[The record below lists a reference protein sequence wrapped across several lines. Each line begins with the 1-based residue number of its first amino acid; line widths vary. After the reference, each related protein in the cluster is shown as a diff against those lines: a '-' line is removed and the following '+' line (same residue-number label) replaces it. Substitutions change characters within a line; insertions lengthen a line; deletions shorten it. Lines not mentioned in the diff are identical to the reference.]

1 MLPRLHEAIREC
13 YNQIYYIL
21 KLEKSNGVPMKEKII
36 DFFNGTFTYEQTKL
50 KIEPKELILELDE
63 GKGASGSFVV
73 SSCDERR
80 IKGILYTRIPGLT
93 LKGDSFFA
101 RAARVEYVYEPHC
114 LRPGETLE
122 NRIWLETSAGEYE
135 LPVRVH
141 IRDQVKKEEP
151 EEQPIP
157 ELTVQEKQ
165 EQELRRGK
173 GRSEEWR
180 RRREQDRVL
189 VKLQLLTEKERRN
202 GCTRQEADQEYR
214 ELTDRLLELNPDS
227 AVYPLLDAW
236 VMQREGRREEA
247 GWILHKYERT
257 RLFQQRDM
265 TVRAVFLYVNSCYRQ
280 DAELTAASVAQLRKI
295 LQKRPKDG
303 MITRFLLELDPG
315 LQEKQRSRYLM
326 IYRQFR
332 MGIRNRLLYQEAW
345 KLLKND
351 MALFTKL
358 DDFHLQVFGWA
369 SSHGLLTAEAA
380 QEIALQA
387 SRLKNWTPLAARLL
401 KACYQVH
408 PSRETVGAVCSIYIR
423 GHRMDEEAFVW
434 YQKGVELDAK
444 ITNLYE
450 YFMYA
455 LPENYPRLLPRQVLL
470 YFHYHNT
477 LTSRQK
483 TAFYCNL
490 IRYGTPGDPVF
501 EEHQRLLQEFLL
513 KQLRERRINE
523 SLAWLYG
530 RCLLVETLDD
540 EMLEA
545 LADILFLRRLTC
557 REKRI
562 RQVEVRY
569 EQLEERITVP
579 VAGGCAYVPVYT
591 PGADIV
597 LVDDAGRRY
606 RQTVPYDLKRMMV
619 EPGFLQ
625 ICASR
630 LKGHPGLNLYLL
642 DGNGVHRLK
651 EENEE
656 LVWRMIQDDRIRE
669 SYRNQ
674 LKLEML
680 EYERKRRRV
689 ERMDDR
695 LRIPDIQTLGRKMQA
710 SYIEALILL
719 KEDQEALE
727 LLEKTGCMEVDPRI
741 LLRMIQRLQTDG
753 EIHRERLLPYAW
765 QVFEKGVYAEKTVE
779 LLTASV
785 QGATR
790 ELLEL
795 WKAGEKFGMCLPE
808 LEEQIMVQ
816 AMFTERYVDE
826 VFPVFLSMDDR
837 VGNSI
842 IGSAYLNYL
851 SWLDF
856 VKGEAVPEGLFESL
870 EHHLLWEDRLAET
883 AVLSYLKQLS
893 VLLLLTDAQKRLA
906 GRLMDGLTVRRRQF
920 AFMQKLLPYMDKKGR
935 PDDRTVVEYRCSPK
949 HKVVLHYVL
958 EYHGKKTF
966 DYMTECLYPV
976 CGGIFTKAFTLF
988 YGERLTWFFTET
1000 LEDGTEKATEC
1011 RSVENREEHV
1021 SGVSRYERLCR
1032 MQRALDRQQERSLRR
1047 MMTEYEE
1054 LTELTEQQFKR
1065 R

>member
-1 MLPRLHEAIREC
+1 
-13 YNQIYYIL
+13 
-21 KLEKSNGVPMKEKII
+21 MKEKII

-101 RAARVEYVYEPHC
+101 RAARVEYVYEPC
-114 LRPGETLE
+114 WLRRGETLE
-122 NRIWLETSAGEYE
+122 DQIWLETGAGEYE
-135 LPVRVH
+135 LPVRIH
-141 IRDQVKKEEP
+141 IRDAEGEKEP
-151 EEQPIP
+151 EELPIP
-157 ELTVQEKQ
+157 ELPVQE
-165 EQELRRGK
+165 EQVSELRRGK
-173 GRSEEWR
+173 GRSEAWKC
-180 RRREQDRVL
+180 RREQEEVL
-189 VKLQLLTEKERRN
+189 VKMQLLAEREGRN
-202 GCTRQEADQEYR
+202 GCTKQDADQEFR
-214 ELTDRLLELNPDS
+214 ELANRLLELDPDS
-227 AVYPLLDAW
+227 PVYPLLDAW
-236 VMQREGRREEA
+236 VMLREGRWEEA

-257 RLFQQRDM
+257 RLFQQRDL
-265 TVRAVFLYVNSCYRQ
+265 TVRAVFLYVNSCLKK
-280 DAELTAASVAQLRKI
+280 DPEVTAAAVTQ
-295 LQKRPKDG
+295 LQKIYQKHPENG
-303 MITRFLLELDPG
+303 MVTMFLLELDPK
-315 LQEKQRSRYLM
+315 LSEKGRTRYLM
-326 IYRQFR
+326 LEKQFR
-332 MGIRNRLLYQEAW
+332 MGSRNRLLYQEAW
-345 KLLKND
+345 KILKKD
-351 MALFTKL
+351 MALFTRL
-358 DDFHLQVFGWA
+358 DAFTLQVFGWA
-369 SSHGLLTAEAA
+369 ASYGLLTVEAA

-387 SRLKNWTPLAARLL
+387 TKLKNWTPLAARLL
-401 KACYQVH
+401 KACYQVY

-423 GHRMDEEAFVW
+423 GHRMDQDAFVW

-490 IRYGTPGDPVF
+490 IRYGTPGDSVF

-606 RQTVPYDLKRMMV
+606 RQTVPYDLKRMLV

-625 ICASR
+625 VCAAK
-630 LKGHPGLNLYLL
+630 LKNHLGMNLYLL
-642 DGNGVHRLK
+642 DGNGGHRVK
-651 EENEE
+651 DENEE
-656 LVWRMIQDDRIRE
+656 LVWRLIQDDRIRD
-669 SYRNQ
+669 SYRQQ

-680 EYERKRRRV
+680 DYERRRRKI
-689 ERMDDR
+689 EKMDDR
-695 LRIPDIQTLGRKMQA
+695 LRIADIQVLGRKAQA

-727 LLEKTGCMEVDPRI
+727 ILEKTGCREMDPRI
-741 LLRMIQRLQTDG
+741 LFRLIQRLQTDG
-753 EIHRERLLPYAW
+753 ETDLGRLIPFAR
-765 QVFEKGVYAEKTVE
+765 QVFEKGVYSEKTVE
-779 LLTASV
+779 MLAASA
-785 QGATR
+785 QGSTR

-816 AMFTERYVDE
+816 AIFTERYMDE

-837 VGNSI
+837 IGNSV

-856 VKGEAVPEGLFESL
+856 VKGKDVPEGLFESL

-893 VLLLLTDAQKRLA
+893 VLLLLTDVQKRLA
-906 GRLMDGLTVRRRQF
+906 GRLMKELTVRRRRF
-920 AFMQKLLPYMDKKGR
+920 AFMQKLLPYMDEKGR
-935 PDDRTVVEYRCSPK
+935 PDDQVVVEYRCNPK
-949 HKVVLHYVL
+949 HKVILHYVL

-976 CGGIFTKAFTLF
+976 CGGVFTRSFTLF
-988 YGERLTWFFTET
+988 YGERLTWFVTET
-1000 LEDGTEKATEC
+1000 MEDGTEKATEC
-1011 RSVENREEHV
+1011 RTVENREEHV

-1047 MMTEYEE
+1047 MMAEYEE
-1054 LTELTEQQFKR
+1054 LTDLTEMQFKR